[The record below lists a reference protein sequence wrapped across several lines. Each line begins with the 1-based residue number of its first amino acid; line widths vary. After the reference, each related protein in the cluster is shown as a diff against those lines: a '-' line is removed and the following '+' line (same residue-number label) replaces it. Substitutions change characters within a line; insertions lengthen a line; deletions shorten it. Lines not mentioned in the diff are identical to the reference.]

1 MAHYAIGD
9 IQGCFHTFTRLLH
22 KIDFN
27 RSTDTLWLTGDIVNR
42 GDASL
47 QTLRF
52 VKDNTDC
59 IHTILGNHDLHL
71 LSIIYGKNKPKK
83 GDTIDDILNAPDCR
97 VLADWLRR
105 QPLMRCR
112 HKYLMVHAGLLPQW
126 TGKQALS
133 LASEVES
140 VLQSNDCRKFFA
152 QMYGNS
158 PNRWHK
164 SLKGMDRLRL
174 ITNVMTRMRVISKNN
189 KLDFDFKSVYGDI
202 PDNRQAW
209 FDAPNRRHSNDTII
223 FGHWSALGLH
233 IDKNVIGLDTGAVWG
248 GELTAIN
255 LDTLEVFQVSARQ

>member
-9 IQGCFHTFTRLLH
+9 IQGCFTLLTRLLH
-22 KIDFN
+22 KINFN

-52 VKDNTDC
+52 VKQHEDC
-59 IHTILGNHDLHL
+59 IHTVLGNHDLHL
-71 LSIIYGKNKPKK
+71 LSVYYGKSRPKK
-83 GDTIDDILNAPDCR
+83 GDTIDDILKADDKNS
-97 VLADWLRR
+97 LIDWLRH
-105 QPLMRCR
+105 QPLML
-112 HKYLMVHAGLLPQW
+112 KKNNYLMVHAGLLPQW
-126 TGKQALS
+126 TGKEALS
-133 LASEVES
+133 LAGEVQDA
-140 VLQSNDCRKFFA
+140 LQSGNCRKFFA
-152 QMYGNS
+152 QMYGDT

-189 KLDFDFKSVYGDI
+189 KLDFNFKSVYGDM
-202 PDNRQAW
+202 PNNRQAW
-209 FDAPNRRHSNDTII
+209 FDAPCRRHSDDTII

-255 LDTLEVFQVSARQ
+255 LDTLEIYQVSAKQ